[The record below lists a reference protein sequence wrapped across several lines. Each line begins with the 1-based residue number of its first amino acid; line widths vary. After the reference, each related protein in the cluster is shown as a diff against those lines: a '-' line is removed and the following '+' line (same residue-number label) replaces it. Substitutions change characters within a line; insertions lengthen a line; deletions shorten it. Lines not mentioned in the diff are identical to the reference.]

1 MLEQFQPDVALI
13 SATLEDRPFSGLSLL
28 SQIHCAYP
36 RLRLILLIDQSE
48 ADVVVQA
55 FRSGARGVFDL
66 SDSDFSALCK
76 CVFCIHKG
84 QIWAAAQHIEHLISA
99 LSQTPRLRVINSAGS
114 NLLTKREGDVVRL
127 VAEAMTN
134 REISNQL
141 NLSEHTVKNYLF
153 RIFDKLGV
161 SSRTELVLYALS
173 SPKEE
178 VLLIE
183 PSGSFEHVAR
193 PPSPLLSVASVR
205 GR

>member
-1 MLEQFQPDVALI
+1 
-13 SATLEDRPFSGLSLL
+13 
-28 SQIHCAYP
+28 
-36 RLRLILLIDQSE
+36 
-48 ADVVVQA
+48 
-55 FRSGARGVFDL
+55 
-66 SDSDFSALCK
+66 
-76 CVFCIHKG
+76 
-84 QIWAAAQHIEHLISA
+84 
-99 LSQTPRLRVINSAGS
+99 
-114 NLLTKREGDVVRL
+114 
-127 VAEAMTN
+127 MTN